1 MKNSYNILCTICV
14 RKNSKEIKN
23 KNFIKFL
30 DTNLTNYTIAQSK
43 KIKYFDKIVLS
54 TDLTGYKLKKLKK
67 VDLIIPRS
75 KRLSNDYV
83 SKLDVIKHA
92 HIQAEKKFNKL
103 FDIIVDLDVT
113 SPLREI
119 IDIKES
125 IDFFLRKKKSFN
137 LITGTL
143 AKKNPFFNQAIIK
156 NGFAY
161 PVIKS
166 KIKRRQMVK
175 NVYDLN
181 AAIYIWRRKYLLNS
195 KSVFLD
201 KTIFFEM
208 SNMKSIDIDSKLD
221 FKLVEFLIK
230 NR

>member
-1 MKNSYNILCTICV
+1 MKNSYHILCTICV

-23 KNFIKFL
+23 KNFKKFL
-30 DTNLTNYTIAQSK
+30 DTNLTNYTISQSK
-43 KIKYFDKIVLS
+43 EIKYFDKIVLS
-54 TDLTGYKLKKLKK
+54 TDLTGSKLKKLKK
-67 VDLIIPRS
+67 VDLIISRS
-75 KRLSNDYV
+75 KKLSNDYA
-83 SKLDVIKHA
+83 SKLDVIRHA
-92 HIQAEKKFNKL
+92 HLQAENAFNKR

-119 IDIKES
+119 IDIKKSLE
-125 IDFFLRKKKSFN
+125 FFLKKKKCSN
-137 LITGTL
+137 LITGTK

-156 NGFAY
+156 NGFAF
-161 PVIKS
+161 PIIKS
-166 KIKRRQMVK
+166 KIKRRQTVK

-208 SNMKSIDIDSKLD
+208 SNIKSIDIDSELD